1 VVEALFEDI
10 ILLHSVSVEKHPV
23 VNFECYPRSFS
34 RTM

>member
-1 VVEALFEDI
+1 VVEGLFVDI

-23 VNFECYPRSFS
+23 VNFERYTLSFS